1 MDLWEYETYYGYFYV
16 KNGHVQAMHILDPAQ
31 EKTSKVLTGTV
42 SAVNGSDPT
51 TINIKNVSQ
60 WDNGGWIEG
69 SAVEINEK
77 KTEST
82 EDESNA
88 GTFEGEFWDD
98 D

>member
-1 MDLWEYETYYGYFYV
+1 
-16 KNGHVQAMHILDPAQ
+16 MHILDPAQ

-69 SAVEINEK
+69 SAVENINLAQTLILKNGKVISANQIK
-77 KTEST
+77 K
-82 EDESNA
+82 SNRVVLL
-88 GTFEGEFWDD
+88 TTTSLDTHVLLVNE
-98 D
+98 